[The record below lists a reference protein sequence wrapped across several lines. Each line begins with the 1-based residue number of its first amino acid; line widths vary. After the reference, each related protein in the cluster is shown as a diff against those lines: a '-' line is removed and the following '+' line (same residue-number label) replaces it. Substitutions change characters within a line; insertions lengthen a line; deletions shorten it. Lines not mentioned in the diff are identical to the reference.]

1 MEPSI
6 QRAPECVTL
15 SASAAGDVETVYVKI
30 ARRIIPFLVLLF
42 VMAWLDRLNVGFAKL
57 QMVRDLR
64 FSEAVYGLGAGIIYF
79 GYALFEIPSNLLLER
94 IGARKTFARITILW
108 GITSIAT
115 MFVKSATG
123 FYVLRFLLGSFEAGF
138 YPGVVLYLTY
148 WFPGPRRARMLAGF
162 VTSVPLSIILGGPI
176 SGWIMGE
183 MGGRP
188 GLANWQWLF
197 LCEGV
202 PSILAGLLALVIV
215 FDKPQQAPWLIPRE
229 KRLVL
234 DDLEADQRQAGLRE
248 HGFVQAL
255 KLPRVWLLT
264 LIYFC
269 VAPGATAIGFWI
281 PSIIR
286 DLGVKSSFTIGMLSA
301 VRYIVGI
308 VGMIL
313 VGRHSD
319 RTLERRT
326 HAGLA
331 YLACA
336 AGLAGIGLFLNRP
349 ALAFAALL
357 VGVSGPLSGSVVFWQ
372 IPPMLLAGTA
382 AAGGIALV
390 NSIGSLGSWA
400 SPSVI
405 GWLEDVTG
413 STAAGL
419 YVVAGRIAFGAV
431 LILLYTPRRRRT

>member
-1 MEPSI
+1 MKP
-6 QRAPECVTL
+6 APDQTL
-15 SASAAGDVETVYVKI
+15 SQGAVTDLDAVYKKI
-30 ARRIIPFLVLLF
+30 ARRIVPFLALLF
-42 VMAWLDRLNVGFAKL
+42 LMAWLDRYNLGFAKL
-57 QMVRDLR
+57 QMVKDLG
-64 FSEAVYGLGAGIIYF
+64 FSEAVYGFGAGIIYF

-108 GITSIAT
+108 GITSITT
-115 MFVKSATG
+115 MFVRSATW

-148 WFPGPRRARMLAGF
+148 WFPARRRARMLAGF
-162 VTSVPLSIILGGPI
+162 LTSIPLSNILGGPI

-183 MGGRP
+183 MGGRA

-202 PSILAGLLALVIV
+202 PSILAGLAALVLV
-215 FDKPQQAPWLIPRE
+215 VDKPQQAHWLNPRE
-229 KRLVL
+229 KQLVL
-234 DDLEADQRQAGLRE
+234 ADLEADQRQAGPRE

-301 VRYIVGI
+301 VPYLVGLI
-308 VGMIL
+308 GMIL

-319 RTLERRT
+319 RTLERRA
-326 HAGLA
+326 HAGFA

-336 AGLAGIGLFLNRP
+336 AGLAGIGLFQNRP
-349 ALAFAALL
+349 ALAFVAL
-357 VGVSGPLSGSVVFWQ
+357 VVAVSGPLSGSVVFWQ
-372 IPPMLLAGTA
+372 IPPMLLAGTG

-400 SPSVI
+400 SPTVI
-405 GWLEDVTG
+405 GWLEDLTG

-419 YVVAGRIAFGAV
+419 YVVAGLIAFGAV
-431 LILLYTPRRRRT
+431 LILLFTPRRPPA